1 VVCSAAAPVTWVTLS
16 PECCSARAAAKSI
29 RLPAQL
35 ISRSQ
40 QQREL
45 SQPAKG
51 KAARR
56 FPCTRVPPTRHRTAG
71 APVYTHLRG
80 DAPVARCISRRGAP
94 SCGMNWCTLRGRPP
108 RSVYLF
114 HDAALINF
122 LFVCN
127 VPPVGRPALAV
138 FYVYWPALQARA
150 HAAAGVFFGPDVS
163 KRNSR
168 FASGKS
174 SAVRR

>member
-1 VVCSAAAPVTWVTLS
+1 M
-16 PECCSARAAAKSI
+16 
-29 RLPAQL
+29 
-35 ISRSQ
+35 SRSQ

-114 HDAALINF
+114 HGAALINF
-122 LFVCN
+122 LFVCD

-150 HAAAGVFFGPDVS
+150 HVAAGVFFWTGCVKMVFPIRFGKFICCAPVNG
-163 KRNSR
+163 KMIR
-168 FASGKS
+168 FASHFTVGEIILWRALARS
-174 SAVRR
+174 NCFPLQ